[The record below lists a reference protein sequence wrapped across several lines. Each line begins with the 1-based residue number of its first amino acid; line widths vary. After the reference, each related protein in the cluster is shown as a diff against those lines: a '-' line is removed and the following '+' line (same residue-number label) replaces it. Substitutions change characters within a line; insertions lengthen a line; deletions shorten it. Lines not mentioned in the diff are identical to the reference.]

1 MAAWAAIFPDMILS
15 PFYILLLILLAT
27 AKDVHFK
34 TPFFMFF
41 IVTGVYSIMAIIFY
55 YIAAEFTYTERH
67 WTFLFFKPAYA
78 LNAIGAFGATIGKTN
93 IVVHRYL
100 VMRSRDFAETNW
112 PRKSITRLLA
122 VQFVF
127 CVLLTASIWPA
138 SYIYANKEAMDR
150 IVALSKFETM
160 IQMAIAVATYI
171 LYIISNGIFTV
182 LTSRELIRM
191 KGMLENSAVASR
203 KIMAHQRNMVIIVT
217 ICSLT
222 HLMKMVHQLI
232 IAVTK
237 VVPLQTLYDAIWPMY
252 PLFNGLAAYA
262 APICLV
268 ALSQTVRMRIISA
281 CTCRAKSDNFVAV
294 FTVTKA
300 P

>member
-1 MAAWAAIFPDMILS
+1 MDLRVNQGNERTCRMLKKGFSNLTT
-15 PFYILLLILLAT
+15 LLQ
-27 AKDVHFK
+27 
-34 TPFFMFF
+34 
-41 IVTGVYSIMAIIFY
+41 
-55 YIAAEFTYTERH
+55 
-67 WTFLFFKPAYA
+67 A

-100 VMRSRDFAETNW
+100 VMRSRDFAETVGNSIRWFVMNPVQNW

-160 IQMAIAVATYI
+160 VRRSHAPNTFNKCAQIQMAIAVATYI

-191 KGMLENSAVASR
+191 KGMLEVCDSLWSR
-203 KIMAHQRNMVIIVT
+203 
-217 ICSLT
+217 
-222 HLMKMVHQLI
+222 
-232 IAVTK
+232 
-237 VVPLQTLYDAIWPMY
+237 VPLENIIEQRCCIKKNYGSSTQHGHNCYN
-252 PLFNGLAAYA
+252 LFFDSSNEDGTSGWL
-262 APICLV
+262 
-268 ALSQTVRMRIISA
+268 
-281 CTCRAKSDNFVAV
+281 
-294 FTVTKA
+294 
-300 P
+300 